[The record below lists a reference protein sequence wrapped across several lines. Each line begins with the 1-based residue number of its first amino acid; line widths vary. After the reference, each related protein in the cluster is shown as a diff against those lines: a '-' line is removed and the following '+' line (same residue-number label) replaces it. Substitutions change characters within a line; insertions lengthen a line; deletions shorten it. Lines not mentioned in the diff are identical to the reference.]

1 MLEGRKRIRR
11 SGSLR
16 FFVLGHKGQHLNRI
30 LFQLNRERTTKTA
43 VVPCRSGTRTMN
55 HAWTGKLVPNKSK
68 RGPSWK
74 ERCRLT
80 TDKETNRDGGGE
92 AMHRLEGERRGRERD
107 RSPPSPPPLPA
118 RVNAGKNGDSAN
130 VFRGCA
136 RSLFSDN

>member
-1 MLEGRKRIRR
+1 
-11 SGSLR
+11 
-16 FFVLGHKGQHLNRI
+16 
-30 LFQLNRERTTKTA
+30 
-43 VVPCRSGTRTMN
+43 MN

-80 TDKETNRDGGGE
+80 ADKETKRDGGCE
-92 AMHRLEGERRGRERD
+92 AMRRLEGEESKGEG
-107 RSPPSPPPLPA
+107 SLAPSLLPP

>member
-1 MLEGRKRIRR
+1 
-11 SGSLR
+11 
-16 FFVLGHKGQHLNRI
+16 
-30 LFQLNRERTTKTA
+30 
-43 VVPCRSGTRTMN
+43 MN

-68 RGPSWK
+68 RGPSWN

-80 TDKETNRDGGGE
+80 TDKETKRDGEERRCIGCKGGGE
-92 AMHRLEGERRGRERD
+92 EEEERKGEG
-107 RSPPSPPPLPA
+107 SVAPSFPYPT